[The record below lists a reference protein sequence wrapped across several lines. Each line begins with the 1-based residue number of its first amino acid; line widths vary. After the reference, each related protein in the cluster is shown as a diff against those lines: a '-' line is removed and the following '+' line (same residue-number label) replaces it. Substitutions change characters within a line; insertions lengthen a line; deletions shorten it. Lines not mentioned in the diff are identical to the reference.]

1 MSKIAIIVKSVEEA
15 KEIDADAYLLP
26 LKDLSIN
33 YQNTF
38 TIEEI
43 KEIKKLNK
51 EVFVFINK
59 NIENS
64 EIEIL
69 KETLIK
75 LDKLDINGIIFY
87 DIAVVEIKEELKLKT
102 NLVWHQ
108 EHLTTNYG
116 TVNYWYNKG
125 VKYAYL
131 SSELTKREIEEIKK
145 NTKSKLFVNVFGYI
159 PIFTSKRHLVENY
172 KQTFN
177 LAEKGNKIYK
187 EGKYYN
193 IEDTKNGT
201 TVFSDYI
208 LNIKEKIDV
217 DYLVYNTNLIK
228 NFKETLNSKEET
240 GFLYKETIYKVK

>member
-1 MSKIAIIVKSVEEA
+1 MSKIAVIVKSVEEA

-38 TIEEI
+38 DIEEI
-43 KEIKKLNK
+43 KEIQKLNK
-51 EVFVFINK
+51 ELFVFVNK

-64 EIEIL
+64 ELDLL
-69 KETLIK
+69 KENLIK

-87 DIAVVEIKEELKLKT
+87 DIAVVELKEELNLKT
-102 NLVWHQ
+102 DLVWHQ

-131 SSELTKREIEEIKK
+131 SSELNKREIEEIKNK
-145 NTKSKLFVNVFGYI
+145 TKSKLFVNVFGYI
-159 PIFTSKRHLVENY
+159 PIFTSKRHLVDNY
-172 KQTFN
+172 RQTFN
-177 LAEKGNKIYK
+177 LKEGNKIYK

-193 IEDTKNGT
+193 IEDNKNGT
-201 TVFSDYI
+201 TVYSDYI

-228 NFKETLNSKEET
+228 DFKEAVKTQKEET

>member
-1 MSKIAIIVKSVEEA
+1 MSKKAIIVKSVEEA
-15 KEIDADAYLLP
+15 KEIVADAYLLP

-43 KEIKKLNK
+43 KKIKKLNK
-51 EVFVFINK
+51 EVFVFVNK

-64 EIEIL
+64 EIETL
-69 KETLIK
+69 KEALIK
-75 LDKLDINGIIFY
+75 LDEIEITGIIFY
-87 DIAVVEIKEELKLKT
+87 DIAVVELKEELNLKT
-102 NLVWHQ
+102 DLVWHQ

-125 VKYAYL
+125 VKYSFL

-145 NTKSKLFVNVFGYI
+145 NTKSKLFVNVFGYV

-172 KQTFN
+172 IQTFN
-177 LAEKGNKIYK
+177 LDEKGNKIYK
-187 EGKYYN
+187 ERKYYN

-201 TVFSDYI
+201 TVYSDYM

-228 NFKETLNSKEET
+228 NFNETLNSKEET

>member
-87 DIAVVEIKEELKLKT
+87 DIAVVELKEELKLKT

-116 TVNYWYNKG
+116 TVNYWYSKG
-125 VKYAYL
+125 VKYSYL

-177 LAEKGNKIYK
+177 LDEKGNKIYK